1 MPRVLPLL
9 LVVLAATA
17 GCGGS
22 DAPAPADTGSD
33 APEADAEA
41 GGAITANDSGG
52 SFTLAAGGETSLR
65 LSSDYAWE
73 EPVVEGT
80 AVELSRVDYLQDP
93 GYAEWLV
100 RGVSPG
106 TATISALGTPACAG
120 EDGCPDEPLRFRVT
134 ITVSG

>member
-1 MPRVLPLL
+1 MLRVLPLL

-22 DAPAPADTGSD
+22 DAPSPADTGSD
-33 APEADAEA
+33 APEAGD
-41 GGAITANDSGG
+41 AITANDSGG

-65 LSSDYAWE
+65 LSSDYVWE
-73 EPVVEGT
+73 EPVVEGA

-93 GYAEWLV
+93 GFAEWLV

-106 TATISALGTPACAG
+106 AATISALGTPACVG

>member
-1 MPRVLPLL
+1 VPRVRPLL

-33 APEADAEA
+33 AREA
-41 GGAITANDSGG
+41 GDAITANDSGG
-52 SFTLAAGGETSLR
+52 SFTLAVGEETSLR
-65 LSSDYAWE
+65 LSSDYVWD
-73 EPVVEGT
+73 EPVVEG
-80 AVELSRVDYLQDP
+80 AAAELSRVDYLQDP
-93 GYAEWLV
+93 GFAEWLV

-106 TATISALGTPACAG
+106 ATTISALGTPACAG

>member
-1 MPRVLPLL
+1 MLRVVPLL
-9 LVVLAATA
+9 LVVLAASA

-22 DAPAPADTGSD
+22 DAPAPADTGSE
-33 APEADAEA
+33 APEEEEA
-41 GGAITANDSGG
+41 GDVITAADSGG

-65 LSSDYAWE
+65 LSSDYLWE
-73 EPVVEGT
+73 DPVVEGD

-93 GYAEWLV
+93 GFTEWLV
-100 RGVSPG
+100 RGVRPG
-106 TATISALGTPACAG
+106 AAAISALGTPACAG

>member
-1 MPRVLPLL
+1 MPRVLLLL
-9 LVVLAATA
+9 LVVLAATT
-17 GCGGS
+17 GCGEG

-33 APEADAEA
+33 APESEA
-41 GGAITANDSGG
+41 GDAITASDSGG

-65 LSSDYAWE
+65 LTSDYAWE
-73 EPVVEGT
+73 EPVVEGA

-93 GYAEWLV
+93 GFAEWLV

-106 TATISALGTPACAG
+106 AATISALGTPACAG
-120 EDGCPDEPLRFRVT
+120 EDGCPGEPLRFRVT